1 MLLTDL
7 NKQLCAMSPKQLEM
21 LCRGAQVPYKTALKI
36 RYGTSKNPRVK
47 TVEALACALK
57 TFYPK
62 GVPQQVSA
70 GAAE

>member
-21 LCRGAQVPYKTALKI
+21 LCRGANVPYKTALKI
-36 RYGTSKNPRVK
+36 RYGASKNPRVK
-47 TVEALACALK
+47 TVEALARALK

-62 GVPQQVSA
+62 GLPHAHA